1 VVPDLGGAWRQEILR
16 RLEEER
22 LAAAAARPAPPPAPR
37 RRVAARWRAAAERLG
52 GPLRRGPEAAAA
64 TDTPEARPETT
75 TADAPVGVWEEAMH
89 SCEEA
94 LAARPDLVGVWV
106 GLSLAAGRL
115 GDFEL
120 SEGAYGVARVLS
132 PDEADAWRDALRRD
146 FPEIELTETV
156 KNEIVLSDELTT
168 SGNGR

>member
-1 VVPDLGGAWRQEILR
+1 VLPDLGGAWRQEVLW

-22 LAAAAARPAPPPAPR
+22 LAAAAARPVPR
-37 RRVAARWRAAAERLG
+37 RRAARERLRGRLRRAASR
-52 GPLRRGPEAAAA
+52 PAAP
-64 TDTPEARPETT
+64 THTPETRPE

-94 LAARPDLVGVWV
+94 LAARPDLVGLWV

-115 GDFEL
+115 GDLEM
-120 SEGAYGVARVLS
+120 SEGAYEVARVLS
-132 PDEADAWRDALRRD
+132 PDDADAWRDALRRD

-156 KNEIVLSDELTT
+156 RDEIVLSGELTT

>member
-1 VVPDLGGAWRQEILR
+1 V
-16 RLEEER
+16 
-22 LAAAAARPAPPPAPR
+22 
-37 RRVAARWRAAAERLG
+37 
-52 GPLRRGPEAAAA
+52 
-64 TDTPEARPETT
+64 
-75 TADAPVGVWEEAMH
+75 PVGIWEEAMH

-94 LAARPDLVGVWV
+94 LAARPDLVGLWV

-115 GDFEL
+115 GDLET
-120 SEGAYGVARVLS
+120 SEGAYDVARVLS

-156 KNEIVLSDELTT
+156 KDEIVLPDELTT